1 MTISERRGKAIHAFR
16 NGYNCAQ
23 AVFSSFSADLG
34 TDETRAKAAA
44 AGFGGGMGALQ
55 KTCGAVT
62 GGIMVLGSRFFDE
75 KDLPGS
81 KMRIYG
87 KTREFIRRIE
97 KLHGSVE
104 CLPIL
109 GADIKTEEGLNG
121 AREVDLFHLK
131 CEPVILN
138 VCNVLDEM
146 CK

>member
-1 MTISERRGKAIHAFR
+1 MTVSERREKAIHAFR

-23 AVFSSFSADLG
+23 AVFSSFSADQ

-44 AGFGGGMGALQ
+44 AGFGAGMGALQ

-62 GGIMVLGSRFFDE
+62 GGIMVLGSMFFDE

-104 CLPIL
+104 CFPIL
-109 GADIKTEEGLNG
+109 GADIKTEEGLNR
-121 AREVDLFHLK
+121 AREANLFHLK
-131 CEPVILN
+131 CEPVVLS
-138 VCNVLDEM
+138 VCDVLDEM